1 MQKCEYGCGKEG
13 KYQLKNGKLCCS
25 ESVNSCEGKK
35 AKHDQYGEKNPMFG
49 KSSWNKSLTIE
60 NERVKKNVEA
70 ATKTIKK
77 QFEEGREVWNKS
89 LTIEDERVK
98 KNVEAA
104 TKTIKKQFEE
114 GREHPLKGKKNRK
127 RRVPINENNIINF
140 FKYAIRN
147 RIQYLWR
154 KRVISVKGKKCEKCE
169 SNSNIEVHHKTS
181 FNEIFERCWFKNIK
195 IKDNKIDIDE
205 IEKLYDDIYEEHTI
219 DISIVLCKKCHSII
233 DKFRN

>member
-60 NERVKKNVEA
+60 N
-70 ATKTIKK
+70 
-77 QFEEGREVWNKS
+77 
-89 LTIEDERVK
+89 ERVK